1 VTPGRIDG
9 DAGAKDELA
18 LTSPGRGETE
28 GVRNAAAQC
37 SASAPASDGRGVV
50 GVDDDGCKVGA
61 RGVCGDAGTGA
72 SASSPS
78 MRRSIAS
85 NR

>member
-1 VTPGRIDG
+1 MTPGRIDG

-18 LTSPGRGETE
+18 RVSPGRGETE
-28 GVRNAAAQC
+28 GVRKAAAQC

-50 GVDDDGCKVGA
+50 GVEEDGCKVGA

-72 SASSPS
+72 SSSPS

-85 NR
+85 NL